1 MRLSLTE
8 KNLLSAVTLFDNMRH
23 QSQIVLDE
31 LVAGGMVT
39 LLQAEQAVLFLLFG
53 QRFGK
58 GADGADMQGEKEHIG
73 QSKQ

>member
-39 LLQAEQAVLFLLFG
+39 LFQTEQAVLFLLLG
-53 QRFGK
+53 QRLGE
-58 GADGADMQGEKEHIG
+58 GADGADMQGKKEHVG
-73 QSKQ
+73 QSEQ